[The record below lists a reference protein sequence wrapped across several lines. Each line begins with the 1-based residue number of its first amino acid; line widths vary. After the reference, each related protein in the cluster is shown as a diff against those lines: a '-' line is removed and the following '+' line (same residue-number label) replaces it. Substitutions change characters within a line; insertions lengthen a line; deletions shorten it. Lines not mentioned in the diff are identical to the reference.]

1 MIDCKMPQSFY
12 TKDGGNRISGQG
24 EYKIHFI
31 DSESKLQD
39 KLVDVL
45 EALHPSKF
53 HWQWVELRLLLNEL
67 ALIEK
72 LQTHDMSLVNAIQ
85 LSSPSSEK
93 SAASE
98 NENNFIQIILT
109 RLLVRPDAAPL
120 FSELIHLFGKSLEDS
135 MLLQAKWFLG
145 GQDVLFG
152 RKTIRQRLINIAET
166 KGFSIK
172 PKFSEPWGWCS
183 PFTDPITIK
192 RGKRKIDSLSL
203 EEGVDV
209 KRNLKGF
216 SQVFDS
222 EFSTTKQLRGTE
234 RAFLELILPSIDQ
247 SSDESRYSFASDLIK
262 QLSYIEQQIAAVTRG
277 PGKPAAST
285 PVTEGLTNKV
295 NTRKT
300 IKGGSPGL
308 ARRPTSST
316 DSSPPSPAALRASM
330 SLRIQLMMRFLP
342 ILCSD
347 R

>member
-1 MIDCKMPQSFY
+1 
-12 TKDGGNRISGQG
+12 
-24 EYKIHFI
+24 
-31 DSESKLQD
+31 
-39 KLVDVL
+39 
-45 EALHPSKF
+45 
-53 HWQWVELRLLLNEL
+53 
-67 ALIEK
+67 
-72 LQTHDMSLVNAIQ
+72 
-85 LSSPSSEK
+85 
-93 SAASE
+93 
-98 NENNFIQIILT
+98 
-109 RLLVRPDAAPL
+109 
-120 FSELIHLFGKSLEDS
+120 

-152 RKTIRQRLINIAET
+152 RKTIRQRLIKIAET
-166 KGFSIK
+166 KEFSVK
-172 PKFSEPWGWCS
+172 PKFSEPRGWCS
-183 PFTDPITIK
+183 PCTDPITIK

>member
-1 MIDCKMPQSFY
+1 
-12 TKDGGNRISGQG
+12 
-24 EYKIHFI
+24 
-31 DSESKLQD
+31 ESKLQD

-45 EALHPSKF
+45 EALQPSKF

-93 SAASE
+93 AAASE

-172 PKFSEPWGWCS
+172 PQFSEPWGWCS
-183 PFTDPITIK
+183 PCTDPITIK
-192 RGKRKIDSLSL
+192 SGKRKIDSFSL
-203 EEGVDV
+203 EEGEVVEGVDV

-222 EFSTTKQLRGTE
+222 EFSTIKQLRGTE

-262 QLSYIEQQIAAVTRG
+262 QLSYIEQQIAAVNRG

-300 IKGGSPGL
+300 TKGGSPGL